1 MHLLNVFTE
10 HGFGGGI
17 YRAVGDSETAAPLE
31 SHTPARTIVSLQ
43 LRGWSLPSVSLHSHV
58 LWSSRSWEVQEGAA
72 GISHSLLFSCEGMAM
87 ANKPDLVS
95 RKQSQLL

>member
-1 MHLLNVFTE
+1 MNVFTE
-10 HGFGGGI
+10 HGAGGI
-17 YRAVGDSETAAPLE
+17 YRAMGDSGTAAPLE
-31 SHTPARTIVSLQ
+31 SHTPAQTIVSLQ

-72 GISHSLLFSCEGMAM
+72 GISHSLLFSCEGVAM